1 MSAFMKYVSMLLVA
15 AAVFAAAI
23 SAYKYSSNMRLKAEA
38 DRDRAV
44 AQENAAKEERKTQ
57 EALAKKAEEE
67 RRASENNIASQKL
80 ALEAA
85 EKAKEESENNRIKA
99 IEERKSKELA
109 SKAAEKALLASQ
121 AERDAAKSREAA
133 AMAALEKSKADENAL
148 RLKAD
153 EARDKLQA
161 EKLKSEKIIA
171 EAKMAELS
179 KIDFQTWERDLL
191 ELRAE
196 LEERER
202 ALEPEKTIADLSW
215 VGDGQDNTFDENGRL
230 TKKKKEKKQYRA
242 EDDITLPRG
251 SRILEKEMRMVS
263 ETQKKRDEDV
273 RQKIIKTL
281 EGLYVD
287 ALKESRV
294 IDAKYYK
301 DAIKSFYPDWKFKGE
316 IK

>member
-1 MSAFMKYVSMLLVA
+1 
-15 AAVFAAAI
+15 
-23 SAYKYSSNMRLKAEA
+23 MRLKAEA

-133 AMAALEKSKADENAL
+133 ALAALEKSKADENAL

-251 SRILEKEMRMVS
+251 SRILEKEMRIVS

-273 RQKIIKTL
+273 RLKIIKTL